1 MRDRP
6 LESLYIVCSVE
17 SIKEV
22 QCSVPA
28 KRGAHLVRSGSTA
41 EHMYLFS
48 ASAASVVLRE
58 TYEKGIEMLVSL
70 LGRTGPGF
78 PCAELTTSRAGRCT
92 RMCVSQ

>member
-1 MRDRP
+1 MVSLWALVRERP

-28 KRGAHLVRSGSTA
+28 KSGAHLVSSGSTA

-48 ASAASVVLRE
+48 ASTASVVLRE
-58 TYEKGIEMLVSL
+58 TWERTLGHWLIFLGKNEAYPML
-70 LGRTGPGF
+70 
-78 PCAELTTSRAGRCT
+78 
-92 RMCVSQ
+92 